1 MLELTLGQA
10 IGAFVAAMGIPGAL
24 TGFLIWRL
32 QRRIEQRE
40 QEAEK
45 QERAREDLEL
55 LNIKAT
61 LAAVTLAEATA
72 NAVARIPDT
81 NCNGDMHSALEYAT
95 GVKHEVR
102 DFLTAQATRAVVK

>member
-1 MLELTLGQA
+1 MLEITLGQT

-24 TGFLIWRL
+24 TGFFFWRI
-32 QRRIEQRE
+32 QKKMEQRE
-40 QEAEK
+40 REAEE

-61 LAAVTLAEATA
+61 LAALTLAEATA
-72 NAVARIPDT
+72 NAVARIPDA
-81 NCNGDMHSALEYAT
+81 NCNGDMHNALEYAT

-102 DFLTAQATRAVVK
+102 DFLTKQATKAVVK

>member
-10 IGAFVAAMGIPGAL
+10 VGAFVAAMGIPGAL

>member
-1 MLELTLGQA
+1 MTL
-10 IGAFVAAMGIPGAL
+10 AL
-24 TGFLIWRL
+24 TGFFFWRL
-32 QRRIEQRE
+32 QRKIEQRE

-95 GVKHEVR
+95 KVKREVR
-102 DFLTAQATRAVVK
+102 DFLTTQATRAVVK